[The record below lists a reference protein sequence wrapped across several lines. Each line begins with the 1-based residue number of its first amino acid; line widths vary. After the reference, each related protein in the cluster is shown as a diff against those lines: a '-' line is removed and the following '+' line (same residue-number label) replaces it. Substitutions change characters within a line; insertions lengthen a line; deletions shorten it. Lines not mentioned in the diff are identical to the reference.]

1 MSDRNRR
8 SRVLALRPALLAL
21 CSALSLC
28 VLPAVAG
35 AAAPTPASLTECTGS
50 IAPDSTGAAL
60 GEPYLL
66 DYSFSCD
73 TDISAY
79 TILVNR
85 QAADDFNLDDYNSAP
100 AVLEAD
106 GVTPSA
112 TESITCGGST
122 PSDGINCN
130 LGAGGVLTAGYFAD
144 GSVDPVDP
152 YCKHLPSGA
161 APGTPAIPQAF
172 VQLIVTDATGAQDG
186 PVALGLRTGC
196 PKVPNVVPTPKPKP
210 KPKPKA
216 KSKSKAKAKAT
227 SKAKDKTSSEQR
239 QRR

>member
-8 SRVLALRPALLAL
+8 SRALALRPALLAL

-28 VLPAVAG
+28 VLPAVAS
-35 AAAPTPASLTECTGS
+35 AAAPTPVSLTDCTGS
-50 IAPDSTGAAL
+50 IAPDSTGAAV

-85 QAADDFNLDDYNSAP
+85 QAADDFNLDDYNSTP

-106 GVTPSA
+106 GVTPSP
-112 TESITCGGST
+112 TESITCGGAT
-122 PSDGINCN
+122 PSDGVNCN

-144 GSVDPVDP
+144 GSVDPVEP

-172 VQLIVTDATGAQDG
+172 VQLIVTDDTGAQDG
-186 PVALGLRTGC
+186 PFALGLTARC

-210 KPKPKA
+210 RAKPKA
-216 KSKSKAKAKAT
+216 KTKTKAKTT
-227 SKAKDKTSSEQR
+227 SKAKDKTSSKQR